1 VQTGGNNTSLRP
13 ALRKTWRHARALL
26 GLTLAI
32 SLLAMPSA
40 AEAKKSRS
48 KAPTTTIEVIK
59 GPPDAVSV
67 KDVAAAAKAQALSD
81 GSRLGVTVG
90 NPSCAAPTKTTPGLV
105 IQCLVPF
112 GTSPIPYLVAIGAG
126 STLTARSTFPLVRA
140 SDMAAAAGDAIA
152 TCGAAVQSLP
162 VGTVITCTIRTKK
175 SSTTVQ
181 VQVADQ
187 NGLIKRVS

>member
-1 VQTGGNNTSLRP
+1 LRRCTALGLAVTTIAAFGFVFSPPP
-13 ALRKTWRHARALL
+13 AL
-26 GLTLAI
+26 
-32 SLLAMPSA
+32 
-40 AEAKKSRS
+40 AKKSKS
-48 KAPTTTIEVIK
+48 KPPPTTIEVIK

-67 KDVAAAAKAQALSD
+67 KEVAAAAKAQALID
-81 GSRLGVTVG
+81 GTRLGVTVG

-140 SDMAAAAGDAIA
+140 SDMATAAGDSSA
-152 TCGAAVQSLP
+152 TCGTAVQSLP
-162 VGTVITCTIRTKK
+162 VGTVVNCTIRTKK
-175 SSTTVQ
+175 SSSTVQ

-187 NGLIKRVS
+187 NGLIKRIG

>member
-1 VQTGGNNTSLRP
+1 M
-13 ALRKTWRHARALL
+13 L
-26 GLTLAI
+26 GLT
-32 SLLAMPSA
+32 SA
-40 AEAKKSRS
+40 FVLFASPPIASAKKSRS
-48 KAPTTTIEVIK
+48 KAPPTTIEVIK

-67 KDVAAAAKAQALSD
+67 KEVAAAAKAQALVD
-81 GSRLGVTVG
+81 GTRLGVTVG

-112 GTSPIPYLVAIGAG
+112 GTSPIPYLVAIGVG

-140 SDMAAAAGDAIA
+140 SDLAAVAGDNSA

-162 VGTVITCTIRTKK
+162 VGTVVTCTIRTKK
-175 SSTTVQ
+175 SSSTVL

-187 NGLIKRVS
+187 NGVIKRVS